1 MITSITTLGKY
12 HLFKSGWTTRA
23 NRIKL
28 YTDNG
33 TLVDTKTVTFT
44 YASNNLSLSASA
56 VFDVGA
62 GTNDVSYVSLIYND
76 GSNDVV
82 LYNRSLGVLYD
93 YPTAGTFTVNTWAFS
108 ISAPTSLLMDRESLF
123 KYGWEIMDAL
133 DFYKTDVVVSGTGFE
148 GQLSTNISTGEL
160 VCAVNPIVNIS
171 AGNTGINRI
180 RFGYLGSLSNMTPYY
195 SEALPSSYSFTNA
208 GTLTVEN
215 LKFTLA

>member
-1 MITSITTLGKY
+1 MTTAITTLGKY

-28 YTDNG
+28 YTNND

-44 YASNNLSLSASA
+44 YASDKLSLSASA

-62 GTNDVSYVSLIYND
+62 GTEDVSYVSLVYND

-93 YPTAGTFTVNTWAFS
+93 FPTTGTFTVNTWVFS
-108 ISAPTSLLMDRESLF
+108 ISAPDSMLLDRQSLF
-123 KYGWEIMDAL
+123 TTGWEIMDAL
-133 DFYKTDVVVSGTGFE
+133 DFYKTDVQVAGTTYN
-148 GQLSTNISTGEL
+148 GQLLANISTGEL
-160 VCAVNPIVNIS
+160 VCGVNPIVKIAS
-171 AGNTGINRI
+171 GNTGINRI
-180 RFGYLGSLSNMTPYY
+180 RFGYLGGGSTMTPYY
-195 SEALPSSYSFTNA
+195 SETLPFSYSFTNA
-208 GTLTVEN
+208 GTLMVEN

>member
-1 MITSITTLGKY
+1 MTTAITTLGKY

-76 GSNDVV
+76 GSSDVV
-82 LYNRSLGVLYD
+82 LYNRSLGTLYD
-93 YPTAGTFTVNTWAFS
+93 FPTAGTFTVNTWAFS
-108 ISAPTSLLMDRESLF
+108 ISAPTSLFMDRQSLF
-123 KYGWEIMDAL
+123 TTGWEVIDAL
-133 DFYKTDVVVSGTGFE
+133 VFNKMDTPVSGTIFE
-148 GQLSTNISTGEL
+148 NQLTTNISTGEL

-171 AGNTGINRI
+171 AGNSGINTI
-180 RFGYLGSLSNMTPYY
+180 RFGYLGNLENMIPYY

>member
-1 MITSITTLGKY
+1 MTTAITTLGKY

-56 VFDVGA
+56 VFDVTA

-82 LYNRSLGVLYD
+82 LYNRDLGTLYD
-93 YPTAGTFTVNTWAFS
+93 FPTAGTFTVNTWSFG
-108 ISAPTSLLMDRESLF
+108 ISAPTSLLLDRQSLF
-123 KYGWEIMDAL
+123 TTGWEIMDAL
-133 DFYKTDVVVSGTGFE
+133 DFSKFDVEVAGTSHE
-148 GQLSTNISTGEL
+148 GLLVANISTGEL
-160 VCAVNPIVNIS
+160 VATINPVVNIS
-171 AGNTGINRI
+171 AGNTGINKI
-180 RFGYLGSLSNMTPYY
+180 RFGYLGSAPSFTPYY
-195 SEALPSSYSFTNA
+195 SEAPGWSYSFTNA
-208 GTLTVEN
+208 GTLMVQN
-215 LKFTLA
+215 LKFTL

>member
-1 MITSITTLGKY
+1 MITAITTLGKY

-28 YTDNG
+28 YTDND

-62 GTNDVSYVSLIYND
+62 GTNDVSYVSLVYND

-93 YPTAGTFTVNTWAFS
+93 FPTAGTFTVNTWVFS
-108 ISAPTSLLMDRESLF
+108 ISAPSSLLMDRQSLF
-123 KYGWEIMDAL
+123 TTGWEVIDAL
-133 DFYKTDVVVSGTGFE
+133 DFYKTDTPVSGTTFE
-148 GQLSTNISTGEL
+148 NQLTANISTGEL

-171 AGNTGINRI
+171 AGNSGINRI
-180 RFGYLGSLSNMTPYY
+180 RFGYLGSGGSMTPYY
-195 SEALPSSYSFTNA
+195 SESLSLSYSFTNA
-208 GTLTVEN
+208 GTLMVEN